1 MNNQNPRLVLYTVML
16 VGLLGTMG
24 IALPYPVLAPY
35 FIDYPANELTHFM
48 GFHPKI
54 LLGICLAIYPLGLL
68 FGSIYIGALS
78 DGFGRKKVLLITL
91 IGSVVGYALT
101 AWAIYQESFV
111 FFIISRFL
119 TGLCEGNI
127 SIARAIAAELHPAI
141 NRTKAL
147 SMVYAATYTGW
158 LMGPVFGGFLMVYG
172 VAEVFLLAGLGML
185 ISTLLVAVLI
195 SRDRPED
202 KDDTPFWLS
211 IKQNNSLTLLK
222 NAEIKPIFWFYFL
235 YSMGLNAFYDFYP
248 VWFVDYHQADGKIIS
263 LATVCLTL
271 VMIIVSIS
279 LVARIQSRFGEI
291 KAMLVGGTVLSL
303 LLFVQPF
310 ASYQLAFVLF
320 AIIGGTIA
328 MTNGMVPSYLAH
340 YFGHLGQGKVMGLQT
355 TTFCITNVIIAT
367 VGGFL
372 SILDSKWILLLGA
385 ALVLSAVG
393 WLWKNRQSQF
403 ALMQR
408 QSAEH
413 KNRLKAESLTITE
426 EKK

>member
-1 MNNQNPRLVLYTVML
+1 ML

-35 FIDYPANELTHFM
+35 FIDYPANDLTHFM

-54 LLGICLAIYPLGLL
+54 LLGICLATYPLGLL

-91 IGSVVGYALT
+91 MGSVIGYGLT
-101 AWAIYQESFV
+101 AWAIYAESFV

-141 NRTKAL
+141 DRTKAL

-172 VAEVFLLAGLGML
+172 VAQVFLLAGLGML
-185 ISTLLVAVLI
+185 LSALLVAVLI
-195 SRDRPED
+195 SQDRPED
-202 KDDTPFWLS
+202 KDGKPFWQS

-222 NAEIKPIFWFYFL
+222 NTEIKPIFWFYFL

-248 VWFVDYHQADGKIIS
+248 VWFVDYHQADGKIIAW
-263 LATVCLTL
+263 ATVCLTV
-271 VMIIVSIS
+271 VMVVVSS
-279 LVARIQSRFGEI
+279 TLVARIQSRFGEI
-291 KAMLVGGTVLSL
+291 KAMLAGGSMLSL
-303 LLFVQPF
+303 LLMIQPF
-310 ASYQLAFVLF
+310 ASYHQTFVIF
-320 AIIGGTIA
+320 AVIGGTIA
-328 MTNGMVPSYLAH
+328 MTNGMVPSYLSH

-372 SILDSKWILLLGA
+372 SILDSKLILLLGA
-385 ALVLSAVG
+385 ALVLSAIW
-393 WLWKNRQSQF
+393 WLWRNRLSQY

-408 QSAEH
+408 QITAH
-413 KNRLKAESLTITE
+413 KNSSEQSGLSATE
-426 EKK
+426 QTP

>member
-1 MNNQNPRLVLYTVML
+1 MV
-16 VGLLGTMG
+16 
-24 IALPYPVLAPY
+24 
-35 FIDYPANELTHFM
+35 
-48 GFHPKI
+48 
-54 LLGICLAIYPLGLL
+54 
-68 FGSIYIGALS
+68 
-78 DGFGRKKVLLITL
+78 
-91 IGSVVGYALT
+91 
-101 AWAIYQESFV
+101 ES
-111 FFIISRFL
+111 
-119 TGLCEGNI
+119 
-127 SIARAIAAELHPAI
+127 
-141 NRTKAL
+141 
-147 SMVYAATYTGW
+147 
-158 LMGPVFGGFLMVYG
+158 
-172 VAEVFLLAGLGML
+172 
-185 ISTLLVAVLI
+185 
-195 SRDRPED
+195 
-202 KDDTPFWLS
+202 
-211 IKQNNSLTLLK
+211 
-222 NAEIKPIFWFYFL
+222 
-235 YSMGLNAFYDFYP
+235 
-248 VWFVDYHQADGKIIS
+248 
-263 LATVCLTL
+263 
-271 VMIIVSIS
+271 
-279 LVARIQSRFGEI
+279 
-291 KAMLVGGTVLSL
+291 VLSL